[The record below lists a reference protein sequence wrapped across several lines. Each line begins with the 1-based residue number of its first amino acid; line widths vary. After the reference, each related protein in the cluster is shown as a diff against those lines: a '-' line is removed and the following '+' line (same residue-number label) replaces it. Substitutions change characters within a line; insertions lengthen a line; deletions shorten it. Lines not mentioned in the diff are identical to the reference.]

1 MPDGVLAATAH
12 PNLFGFVLPSPE
24 HWRFRSFDSGA
35 AFGVGQD
42 PDPFPSMRRTGVGS
56 SHNSPNRRH
65 PQRGKVPEYSV
76 KPPRSEHWAVLHE
89 REPGLYLAND
99 PGHFGPQS
107 ASFPVKSVSLSGD
120 ADVLTGEPSADD
132 VNVSPPRSTVEGSH
146 IVPHGELGEHS
157 VPLSG
162 KQDAPGVGSKLNSAD
177 TSPSEQVPAK
187 DSATRS
193 GEQCKFSHLLLR

>member
-1 MPDGVLAATAH
+1 M
-12 PNLFGFVLPSPE
+12 
-24 HWRFRSFDSGA
+24 RS
-35 AFGVGQD
+35 
-42 PDPFPSMRRTGVGS
+42 TGVVR
-56 SHNSPNRRH
+56 SHNSPFRMV

-107 ASFPVKSVSLSGD
+107 ASFSVKSIALSGN
-120 ADVLTGEPSADD
+120 ADVLTREPSADD
-132 VNVSPPRSTVEGSH
+132 VNVSAPRSTVERAH

-162 KQDAPGVGSKLNSAD
+162 KQDAPWVGSKLNSAH
-177 TSPSEQVPAK
+177 TSPSKDVPSK

-193 GEQCKFSHLLLR
+193 GEECEFSHWLFR